1 MYMKPDTAYKVTK
14 GNTDG
19 SIRVDDIIYVD
30 KEDGSIVIP
39 RWDKRFNKEE
49 LTDSVTD
56 FECEVDSAWEII
68 RTANTVLVKREWK
81 KWCGVLLFQGN
92 TYNDLDN
99 DNKKVKSKESLFE
112 MAEKK
117 FFGEEELLT
126 EIAKYLKSRK
136 AQKNYPTRV
145 SWEMQLELLKK
156 LPKQFRASSVRRSTL
171 NGYRQI
177 AFDTNSYT
185 SNTYNTGENLTFS
198 KSDSHKHNISK
209 IGF

>member
-1 MYMKPDTAYKVTK
+1 M
-14 GNTDG
+14 
-19 SIRVDDIIYVD
+19 
-30 KEDGSIVIP
+30 
-39 RWDKRFNKEE
+39 
-49 LTDSVTD
+49 
-56 FECEVDSAWEII
+56 
-68 RTANTVLVKREWK
+68 
-81 KWCGVLLFQGN
+81 LLFKRN
-92 TYNDLDN
+92 DYKDLD
-99 DNKKVKSKESLFE
+99 KSTEKTKSKESLFE

-117 FFGEEELLT
+117 FFGEEELLI
-126 EIAKYLKSRK
+126 EIDKYLKSRK

-156 LPKQFRASSVRRSTL
+156 LPKQFRVNSVRRSTL

-177 AFDTNSYT
+177 AFDTTSSYT